1 MAIANLSSSPT
12 NTPLGAGS
20 YGSSPASDAAVSWG
34 AIFAGAA
41 AAAALSLILL
51 ILGVGLGLSSVSPWA
66 QDGIGVKALT
76 MSTIVWL
83 TFTQIAASGLGG
95 YIAGRLRT
103 RWLDIRGDEVRF
115 RDTAHGLIAWAVA
128 TLATAALLT
137 SVIGGIV
144 SGGAK
149 AGAAIA
155 GAAGGATAT
164 AVTAGASAMPALAN
178 VMGEQSGKGGNGF
191 GLSANYMLDSLFR
204 PSSASASMDA
214 SAQAA
219 ASGKEAS
226 GQINAAPSDAA
237 PMNTAETKTE
247 TITESA
253 TETRMETT
261 TETTSETVADPS
273 ATSVDPAA
281 MAEIGRIF
289 LHAVPEKALPA
300 EDARYVGQLVAK
312 QTGMSQQ
319 EAEKRVTATYQ
330 RLQTGLAN
338 AEQTARET
346 ADEAR
351 KASAYS
357 ALWIF
362 VSLLIGAFVASLSAT
377 WGGRQRDL

>member
-1 MAIANLSSSPT
+1 MAIANNSPSMAST
-12 NTPLGAGS
+12 SLTAGS
-20 YGSSPASDAAVSWG
+20 TVSASDSAVSWG

-51 ILGVGLGLSSVSPWA
+51 ILGVGLGMSSVSPWA
-66 QDGIGVKALT
+66 QEGIGVKALT

-83 TFTQIAASGLGG
+83 TFTQIAASGIGG
-95 YIAGRLRT
+95 YIAGRLRS
-103 RWLDIRGDEVRF
+103 RWLNIRGDETQF

-137 SVIGGIV
+137 SVIGGII

-164 AVTAGASAMPALAN
+164 AVSAGAAAMPALADK
-178 VMGEQSGKGGNGF
+178 MDDGKGF
-191 GLSANYMLDSLFR
+191 GLSTNYMLDSLFR
-204 PSSASASMDA
+204 P
-214 SAQAA
+214 
-219 ASGKEAS
+219 AS
-226 GQINAAPSDAA
+226 GQSSGNASGQTDTAGSNAEPVT
-237 PMNTAETKTE
+237 TAETTTE

-253 TETRMETT
+253 NETRMETM
-261 TETTSETVADPS
+261 TETTSEMP
-273 ATSVDPAA
+273 ATSVDPASL
-281 MAEIGRIF
+281 AEIGRIF
-289 LHAVPEKALPA
+289 MHALPENALPA
-300 EDARYVGQLVAK
+300 GDARYVGQIVAK

-330 RLQTGLAN
+330 TLQTNLAD
-338 AEQTARET
+338 AEQAAREA

-362 VSLLIGAFVASLSAT
+362 VSLLIGAFTASLSAT